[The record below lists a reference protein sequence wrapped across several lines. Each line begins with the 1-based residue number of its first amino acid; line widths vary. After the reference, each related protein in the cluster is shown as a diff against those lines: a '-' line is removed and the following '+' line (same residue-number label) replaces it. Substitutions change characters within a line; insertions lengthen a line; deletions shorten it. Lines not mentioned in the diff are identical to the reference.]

1 MLASTSITS
10 LAYRIRYF
18 VRHDP
23 CLQGQQRDSGRNCR
37 SNGRQRYRRQENAP
51 GRQRGLQDCER
62 RKGFGYLAL
71 AIVDVGPSHHQSGTG
86 ANDAT
91 VRGQKSAGG
100 GPQVIDLDLG
110 SRAGLSQQPENPLAQ
125 YRVRQR
131 ENHGLVNRAFRI
143 EVVVPNL
150 HAHGSAVV
158 VEFDELSTDEI
169 LKSGSSGRQ
178 TPLSRMDFARMPGDV
193 ARRSGL
199 PSKQGPNN
207 PDLWT
212 P

>member
-1 MLASTSITS
+1 MLASMSNTS

-23 CLQGQQRDSGRNCR
+23 CPQGQQRDSGRNCR
-37 SNGRQRYRRQENAP
+37 SSRRQRYRRQENAP
-51 GRQRGLQDCER
+51 GRQRSLQDCER
-62 RKGFGYLAL
+62 RKGFRYLAF
-71 AIVDVGPSHHQSGTG
+71 AIVDIGPSHHQAGTG

-91 VRGQKSAGG
+91 VRGQESAGG
-100 GPQVIDLDLG
+100 GPQIIDLDLG

-131 ENHGLVNRAFRI
+131 ENHGLVNRTFRI
-143 EVVVPNL
+143 EVVVPSL

-169 LKSGSSGRQ
+169 LKSGSPSRQ
-178 TPLSRMDFARMPGDV
+178 APLSRMTFARMPGDV

-199 PSKQGPNN
+199 PSERGSNN
-207 PDLWT
+207 PNQW
-212 P
+212 PP